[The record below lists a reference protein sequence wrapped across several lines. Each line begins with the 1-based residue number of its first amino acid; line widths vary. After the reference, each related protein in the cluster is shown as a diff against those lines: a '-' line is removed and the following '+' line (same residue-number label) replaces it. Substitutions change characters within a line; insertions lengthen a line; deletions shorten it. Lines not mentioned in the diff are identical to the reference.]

1 VCLLDVHLI
10 HLSKDLTRDRYNINL
25 IYEKLA
31 ETDSLQVFTYNSVK
45 ALIEVK
51 WGYMQKRIVLFQL
64 IPYVA
69 SMICF
74 ILYTTYD
81 LENSLSVFKEDR
93 VKESSALRILIW
105 ISMIYSG
112 INEVRQCLISGYRQY
127 FINGWNF
134 MDIGIIILV
143 AIAEGMHG

>member
-1 VCLLDVHLI
+1 
-10 HLSKDLTRDRYNINL
+10 
-25 IYEKLA
+25 
-31 ETDSLQVFTYNSVK
+31 VK